1 MKKNKRI
8 IALVLSLLLLA
19 ITACGAGENKVTEEK
34 TYKWDDVEFSVK
46 TIKDST
52 ATGTQDGSGSG
63 KKVSVIID
71 FGDKDVPQQSFE
83 SNVLKGEFTLAGR
96 QPVNYNYHMGN
107 MIFAGTGFEQM
118 ITGEAEVF
126 FDMAPDYEIN
136 ESDLVITE

>member
-1 MKKNKRI
+1 MKISKRI
-8 IALVLSLLLLA
+8 MAFVLPVFLLA
-19 ITACGAGENKVTEEK
+19 ITACGAGENKALEEK

-52 ATGTQDGSGSG
+52 STGSQDGSGSG

-83 SNVLKGEFTLAGR
+83 SNVLKGKITLAGK

-118 ITGEAEVF
+118 ITGEAEMF
-126 FDMAPDYEIN
+126 FDMDIDYEIN